1 MLELS
6 NELAYK
12 ASKDGFAFEKIRK
25 KHNKLSNPMAVCFN
39 LELKENSSFIIFF
52 TYDYTNQDD
61 LNNTILKT
69 QLLNDILQE
78 NLNLNKTESIVTS
91 NEDDKNIK
99 YILNLISELL
109 EKKEFRLTSNIL
121 VNDLASK
128 FDLDRVSFGIYKGNK
143 LKIISVSH
151 IDNFDKKHLAYED
164 MLDLFE
170 ESSLQD
176 EDIVLQGSFDSEFV
190 IDEHQRYYKEN
201 NLKTIITFPIR
212 YKEKIIGVINGYSK
226 TKFFEESEIILL
238 RLTINKIA
246 PVLKNV
252 YENDVSIF
260 GYFKSKLKTNLEWW
274 FTPQS
279 ALLKLILISIISV
292 IFYMSFFTWRYDVE
306 ATSVLVTDEETFISS
321 PFDGVIKDIFVKAG
335 DEVSA
340 NQKLFTLDIEELKL
354 KQMESKADIM
364 RFQKEKEKYMAKRE
378 LADMA
383 ISNAKVNQANSRLE
397 RIEYNINNATIRTSI
412 KGTIVKGDKEK
423 LLGSPINK
431 GDVIFQISNSN
442 KLYLEIKVP
451 ENEIYHIKKGQKGQ
465 IILLSDPLNQYEFT
479 VTNIIPKAEVSSS
492 DGNIYIVYG
501 NLDVQKQNWWHPGMN
516 GMVKI
521 DAGEKNFFWI
531 LTHNL
536 FDFLRIYLW

>member
-1 MLELS
+1 
-6 NELAYK
+6 
-12 ASKDGFAFEKIRK
+12 
-25 KHNKLSNPMAVCFN
+25 
-39 LELKENSSFIIFF
+39 
-52 TYDYTNQDD
+52 
-61 LNNTILKT
+61 
-69 QLLNDILQE
+69 
-78 NLNLNKTESIVTS
+78 
-91 NEDDKNIK
+91 
-99 YILNLISELL
+99 
-109 EKKEFRLTSNIL
+109 
-121 VNDLASK
+121 
-128 FDLDRVSFGIYKGNK
+128 
-143 LKIISVSH
+143 
-151 IDNFDKKHLAYED
+151 
-164 MLDLFE
+164 
-170 ESSLQD
+170 
-176 EDIVLQGSFDSEFV
+176 
-190 IDEHQRYYKEN
+190 
-201 NLKTIITFPIR
+201 
-212 YKEKIIGVINGYSK
+212 
-226 TKFFEESEIILL
+226 
-238 RLTINKIA
+238 
-246 PVLKNV
+246 
-252 YENDVSIF
+252 
-260 GYFKSKLKTNLEWW
+260 
-274 FTPQS
+274 
-279 ALLKLILISIISV
+279 
-292 IFYMSFFTWRYDVE
+292 MSFFTWRYDVE

-423 LLGSPINK
+423 LLGCPINK

-521 DAGEKNFFWI
+521 DAGEKKIFWI